1 MIATISTE
9 LKPFEDLA
17 ATFATKELVPNKEE
31 NDKYPFGEFFGD
43 VLEKAYEVGFLGTT
57 LPEEYGG
64 IGQGI
69 SALCVILDN
78 ICQSDTSLGGIVFT
92 SALSQELM
100 LSAESKDLL
109 TRITSDAT
117 QAKDLLIAF
126 PAFDNPPEMKNMA
139 DAKRDKNNYTLS
151 GNIEYLTLG
160 GLAAHALIPAKTKDR
175 DGYSFFLIDLSD
187 EGATKSGPIFSLGLH
202 ACPSVDLRLNEVK
215 GELVGKEGL
224 GAGYFEEVSD
234 KMHVAAAAMSA
245 GIMKGSFN
253 EALAYSQERFQGGW
267 EIINWSEIKMMLANM
282 AVQVK
287 IADMTIAQACQGVE
301 NKEPQW
307 GLCSRAAALHIQDMA
322 CNLTTDGI
330 QVLGGNGYMKDYGQE
345 KRFRDAKQVQALLG
359 LTPMKKIRYI
369 ERIIEQ

>member
-1 MIATISTE
+1 MISTINTE

-17 ATFATKELVPNKEE
+17 ASFATKELLPNKEE

-78 ICQSDTSLGGIVFT
+78 ICQSDASLGGIIFT
-92 SALSQELM
+92 NALSQELM

-109 TRITSDAT
+109 TKITSNVT

-126 PAFDNPPEMKNMA
+126 PAFDNPPETKNMA
-139 DAKRDKNNYTLS
+139 DAKKDKNNYILS
-151 GNIEYLTLG
+151 GNIEYLALG
-160 GLAAHALIPAKTKDR
+160 GLAAHAFIPAKINDQ

-187 EGATKSGPIFSLGLH
+187 EGAIKSEPIFSLGLH

-215 GELVGKEGL
+215 GRLVGKEGL

-234 KMHVAAAAMSA
+234 KMHVAAAAMST

-253 EALAYSQERFQGGW
+253 EALAYSQERYQGGW
-267 EIINWSEIKMMLANM
+267 EIINWSEVKMMLANM

-287 IADMTIAQACQGVE
+287 IADMTTASACQGVE

-307 GLCSRAAALHIQDMA
+307 GLCSRAAAIHIQAMA

-369 ERIIEQ
+369 ERIIGQ